1 MNLKVKIPK
10 IVRADLLIAESKNLY
25 IFTTSKEIS
34 CFLILISHRCLK
46 KFHSF
51 AVLRASQIQ
60 QKKVNS
66 FTIVFDLK
74 NPLSNSTQVIAKKV
88 YNCSN
93 IN

>member
-1 MNLKVKIPK
+1 MNKSEVKIPK

-60 QKKVNS
+60 QKKL
-66 FTIVFDLK
+66 IVLLYFSISK
-74 NPLSNSTQVIAKKV
+74 IPLAIHSSYCKESVQL
-88 YNCSN
+88 
-93 IN
+93 